1 MTRNDDKIREKLNE
15 LLAYTEDK
23 GGKHAREFIQK
34 AWDYAV
40 ATYKDKTTAEG
51 LPFFEHHIEVA
62 ALALREI
69 NLGVPSAICALLHSM
84 DVSDNKTAEHI
95 KVSFGKNVLE
105 IIQGFQKIS
114 ALHTERVS
122 FQSDTFRNLFLS
134 MIDDIRVI
142 LLLMAHRLND
152 VRRPASLTKS
162 QKIKFFDEIKFI
174 YIPIAHRL
182 GLYKIKSEMEEALMR
197 YEQPD
202 IYQAIVDKIQAT
214 KRKREV
220 YIHDF
225 IQPIERELIANGF
238 DYQIKWRTKSVP
250 SIWEKMKKQNVEFE
264 EVYDLFAVRV
274 IINSKSK
281 SKEKEDCWRVYSLVT
296 NIYNPNPKRLRDWVT
311 TPKASGYE
319 SLHTTVMG
327 PDSKWVEVQIRTA
340 RMDEV
345 AEKGQAAHWQ
355 YKGLMRA
362 KEVDDWL
369 VQVRDVLEHPEA
381 LGDEYAYRPQMNQ
394 EYIFVFTPKGD
405 LRRLPMGSTVL
416 DFSYDIH
423 TTIGN
428 TCSGARVN
436 NRVVPI
442 RHVLKNGDR
451 VDILTTKNQKPKA
464 DWLAFVA
471 TAKAR
476 NHIKRQLKE
485 DKYAEAE
492 IGKGLLQRKLRNWKL
507 KSSDDLINYL
517 VKHFRLDTSVE
528 LYYLL
533 AIEKLDLS
541 LVKSVLKNYLSE
553 KQEEPVE
560 EVVSEKKSA
569 TVSEKGGSDDIL
581 YIGDNVKNVNYRFAK
596 CCNPVP
602 GDQVFGFVTNLGSI
616 SIHRN
621 NCPNAK
627 RLKERYSYRV
637 LDVKWV
643 NLTDKAFYMVNIKI
657 LGQDSLGLVEAVTK
671 TISNDLRI
679 NMRSITFQTV
689 GKRFEGKVTLMI
701 KDNEHLNQL
710 EHKLMQI
717 KGVEKIVRSK

>member
-1 MTRNDDKIREKLNE
+1 MTRNNDIIKEKLE
-15 LLAYTEDK
+15 GLLAHTEDK

-34 AWDYAV
+34 AWEFAV
-40 ATYKDKTTAEG
+40 ETYKEKTTPEG
-51 LPFFEHHIEVA
+51 FPFFEHHIEVA
-62 ALALREI
+62 TIALGEI

-84 DVSDNKTAEHI
+84 DVSRDDIAEHI

-152 VRRPASLTKS
+152 VRRPYSLTKN

-197 YEQPD
+197 YEQPE

-238 DYQIKWRTKSVP
+238 EYQIKWRTKSVP

-264 EVYDLFAVRV
+264 EVYDLFAIR
-274 IINSKSK
+274 IITNSNSKN
-281 SKEKEDCWRVYSLVT
+281 KEKEDCWRVYSLVT
-296 NIYNPNPKRLRDWVT
+296 NIYTPNPKRLRDWVT

-327 PDSKWVEVQIRTA
+327 PADKWVEVQIRTA
-340 RMDEV
+340 RMDEI

-355 YKGLMRA
+355 YKGLMRS
-362 KEVDDWL
+362 KDVDDWL

-381 LGDEYAYRPQMNQ
+381 IGDEYAYRPQMNQ
-394 EYIFVFTPKGD
+394 EFIFVFTPKGD

-423 TTIGN
+423 TSIGN

-451 VDILTTKNQKPKA
+451 VDIITTKNQKPKA

-471 TAKAR
+471 TVKAR

-485 DKYAEAE
+485 EKYSEAE
-492 IGKGLLQRKLRNWKL
+492 LGKSLLLRKLKNWKL
-507 KSSDDLINYL
+507 KSSEDLINYL
-517 VKHFRLDTSVE
+517 VKYFKLDTSVE

-541 LVKSVLKNYLSE
+541 LVKSVLKNYLAE
-553 KQEEPVE
+553 KQPEPTD
-560 EVVSEKKSA
+560 EVVQEKKSTA
-569 TVSEKGGSDDIL
+569 SEKESTDDIL
-581 YIGDNVKNVNYRFAK
+581 YIGDNVKNINYRFAK

-637 LDVKWV
+637 LEVKWI
-643 NLTDKAFYMVNIKI
+643 NLSDKPYFMVNIKI
-657 LGQDSLGLVEAVTK
+657 IGQDSLGLVEAVTRA
-671 TISNDLRI
+671 ISSDLRI
-679 NMRSITFQTV
+679 NMRSISFQTL
-689 GKRFEGKVTLMI
+689 GNHFEGKVNLMI
-701 KDNEHLNQL
+701 KEDEHLNQL
-710 EHKLMQI
+710 IHKIMLI
-717 KGVEKIVRSK
+717 KGVEKVVRSK

>member
-1 MTRNDDKIREKLNE
+1 MTRNNDKIKEKLST
-15 LLAYTEDK
+15 LLAYTEEK
-23 GGKHAREFIQK
+23 GGKNAREFIEN
-34 AWDYAV
+34 AWEFAV
-40 ATYKDKTTAEG
+40 EHYEGKTTSEG
-51 LPFFEHHIEVA
+51 LPYFEHHLEVA
-62 ALALREI
+62 TIALQEI
-69 NLGVPSAICALLHSM
+69 NLGIPSAICAVLHSM
-84 DVSDNKTAEHI
+84 DVSKKNIAEQI
-95 KVSFGKNVLE
+95 KVSFGTNVLE

-114 ALHTERVS
+114 SLHTERVS

-142 LLLMAHRLND
+142 LILMVHRLND
-152 VRRPASLTKS
+152 VRRPSSLTKN

-197 YEQPD
+197 YEQPE
-202 IYQAIVDKIQAT
+202 IYKAITNKIKAT
-214 KRKREV
+214 KKKREV

-225 IQPIERELIANGF
+225 IQPIERELIANELE
-238 DYQIKWRTKSVP
+238 YQIKWRTKSVP

-264 EVYDLFAVRV
+264 EVYDLFAVRI
-274 IINSKSK
+274 IINSKSEK
-281 SKEKEDCWRVYSLVT
+281 KEKEDCWRVYSLVT

-327 PDSKWVEVQIRTA
+327 PENKWVEVQIRTT
-340 RMDEV
+340 RMDEI

-355 YKGLMRA
+355 YKGLMRS

-381 LGDEYAYRPQMNQ
+381 LGDEYAYRPQMSQ

-405 LRRLPMGSTVL
+405 LRRLPMGATVL
-416 DFSYDIH
+416 DFAYDIH
-423 TTIGN
+423 TNIGS
-428 TCSGARVN
+428 TCSGAKIN
-436 NRVVPI
+436 NRAVPI

-451 VDILTTKNQKPKA
+451 VDILTTKNQKPKG
-464 DWLAFVA
+464 DWLGFVA
-471 TAKAR
+471 TTKAR
-476 NHIKRQLKE
+476 TRIKRQLKE
-485 DKYAEAE
+485 EKYAEAE
-492 IGKGLLQRKLRNWKL
+492 LGKELLQRKLKNWKL

-517 VKHFRLDTSVE
+517 VKHFKLDTSVE

-541 LVKSVLKNYLSE
+541 LVRSILKNYLTE
-553 KQEEPVE
+553 KQSDTEEL
-560 EVVSEKKSA
+560 VVQETKPNNTEKP
-569 TVSEKGGSDDIL
+569 DDNDIL

-602 GDQVFGFVTNLGSI
+602 GDHVFGFVTHLGSI

-627 RLKERYSYRV
+627 RLKGRYSYRV
-637 LDVKWV
+637 LEVKWI
-643 NLTDKAFYMVNIKI
+643 NLSDKPYFMVNIKV
-657 LGQDSLGLVEAVTK
+657 LGQDSLGLVEAVTR
-671 TISNDLRI
+671 TISGDLRI
-679 NMRSITFQTV
+679 NMRSISFQTF
-689 GKRFEGKVTLMI
+689 GNRFEGKVNLMI

-710 EHKLMQI
+710 EHKLLQI